1 MHGFLIKGIPAF
13 LLAFFSAAVITWYFI
28 PKIIKLVRERN
39 LGDKPV
45 RHKIHSGSVPTM
57 GGIAIFAGFSV
68 GFLISV
74 NGFVPGISYFTAAVM
89 LLFFVGLTDDLLYL
103 RPNKKLMAEIF
114 SVLLIVL
121 FTNLRFTSLQGFLG
135 IAEIPSWISYL
146 LTVFIVIVII
156 NAVNL
161 VDGIDGLA
169 SSIGIIA
176 CVTFGTWFF
185 FSGEYGYTTLAA
197 AMTGS
202 LLVFMK
208 FNVSSGRNKI
218 FMGDSGSLIL
228 GFTLAIFAVHFNELN
243 LTGKAVYHLNSA
255 PSVSIAILIIP
266 LFDTIRVVVLRLRDH
281 QHPFTADN
289 RHMHHMMLR
298 AGFSHIKATFIISMF
313 NIVVIAVAFMLD
325 HIGILY
331 LGFVILML
339 CLLFMEVIMF
349 LIKRNLPEEERNKPQ
364 SYVRLNRPQA
374 VKIRKPL
381 TELKSAEDISLKP
394 DSNRKGA

>member
-13 LLAFFSAAVITWYFI
+13 LLAFFSAATITWYFI

-39 LGDKPV
+39 LTDKPV

-74 NGFVPGISYFTAAVM
+74 NGYVPGLSYFTAAVM

-103 RPNKKLMAEIF
+103 RPNKKLMAEVF
-114 SVLLIVL
+114 SVLLVVL
-121 FTNLRFTSLQGFLG
+121 FTNLRFTSLHGFMG
-135 IAEIPSWISYL
+135 VAEIPSWISYL

-185 FSGEYGYTTLAA
+185 LSGEYGYTALAA
-197 AMTGS
+197 AMTGA
-202 LLVFMK
+202 LLVFMN
-208 FNVSSGRNKI
+208 FNVSSGKNKI
-218 FMGDSGSLIL
+218 FMGDSGSLVL
-228 GFTLAIFAVHFNELN
+228 GFTLAIFAIHFNELN
-243 LTGKAVYHLNSA
+243 LTEKAFYHLNSS

-266 LFDTIRVVVLRLRDH
+266 LFDTIRVVILRLRDH

-298 AGFSHIKATFIISMF
+298 AGFSHIKATVIISMF
-313 NIVVIAVAFMLD
+313 NVIVIATAFMLD
-325 HIGILY
+325 RIGILY
-331 LGFVILML
+331 LGLVILLL
-339 CLLFMEVIMF
+339 CLSFMAVIMV
-349 LIKRNLPEEERNKPQ
+349 LIKRNLPEEERNRPQ
-364 SYVRLNRPQA
+364 NYVRLNRPA
-374 VKIRKPL
+374 GVKIKKL
-381 TELKSAEDISLKP
+381 GTEVNRDADISVEH